1 MTEQIASIRIG
12 IDVGGTFTH
21 AVAIDASGNKLIG
34 KAKVPTSHSAPEG
47 VARGIVEALH
57 NLLASADIAS
67 DQVSFIAHSTTQ
79 ATNALLEG
87 DVAKVG
93 ILGMSTAALAPLA
106 KAATK
111 LGRVP
116 LAQGIYMET
125 AHKFIV
131 VPDKKP
137 VSEALVEAAIKE
149 LSAQGCTVIAV
160 SEAFGAPYFCES
172 SFTLISSVS
181 LNKMDSFTG
190 GLAAL

>member
-1 MTEQIASIRIG
+1 MPGWQSLWDCVWLFIRDLCNDRANASIRIG

-57 NLLASADIAS
+57 NLLESADIAS

-93 ILGMSTAALAPLA
+93 ILGMSTAALAPSGKICY
-106 KAATK
+106 KARASATGPGY
-111 LGRVP
+111 LYGDCS
-116 LAQGIYMET
+116 QIY
-125 AHKFIV
+125 
-131 VPDKKP
+131 
-137 VSEALVEAAIKE
+137 S
-149 LSAQGCTVIAV
+149 
-160 SEAFGAPYFCES
+160 GAR
-172 SFTLISSVS
+172 
-181 LNKMDSFTG
+181 
-190 GLAAL
+190 